1 MTALSDKASTAERS
15 QLWIRTIIKRHVQKL
30 RGNLE
35 RYYVLKTVQ
44 QSLLALDKITD
55 LHQDIIYQHQFHNG
69 KIISFPVYRIVDPIT
84 TTEGLL
90 TTMPPSTFVETSSNT
105 TPVVITIQ
113 TTTQATSPTMKEQS
127 VTTSP
132 AETTEVMTTMVST
145 TTQPDIDWEKV
156 NELDEQEAEKNTG
169 ISTPILS
176 SIVDTLMAIGSTIVY
191 GVYQLCISSNNTITS
206 NITSAIS

>member
-1 MTALSDKASTAERS
+1 M
-15 QLWIRTIIKRHVQKL
+15 
-30 RGNLE
+30 
-35 RYYVLKTVQ
+35 
-44 QSLLALDKITD
+44 
-55 LHQDIIYQHQFHNG
+55 
-69 KIISFPVYRIVDPIT
+69 T
-84 TTEGLL
+84 TTEELL

-105 TPVVITIQ
+105 SPVVITTE